1 MSPNKRIFLNIVA
14 TYGRS
19 LFAAAVGIFSSRW
32 IFLAFGEVDFGL
44 FAVVGSII
52 AFITFFNG
60 VLGSSITRFY
70 AYAIGEARKMDDESG
85 RRHVCEWFNT
95 ALSVHTVVPLV
106 LMLIGYP
113 IGIYAIYHWLQIPPE
128 RVAACVWVFRI
139 SLVTAFAGMV
149 SIPFVSLYTAY
160 QDIVELSLYGVVNSV
175 LVFMTSYWLMSVES
189 DRLVV
194 YALAMMLIHAGIPI
208 IQVVRAFCKYRV
220 CRIDFSAWWN
230 GMRNKKLFSFAGWQF
245 FGNCGAMMRAQAC
258 TMLTNVYFGPR
269 LNAAYGISNT
279 VLGQTGSLTNALI
292 GAFTPAI
299 TSEEGAGDRCRMISY
314 AWRSSRYGTY
324 LLLLFLTPLSLEI
337 NEVLRLWLRNP
348 PEWTSVLCLVAF
360 IETVFN
366 KMTVGQQLAIAAQG
380 RIALYQATLGTI
392 MIAAFPLAWVFIL
405 LGCGPV
411 SVVVSLVATTT
422 ACSIGRIW
430 FGWHQLGMRPVD
442 WLREVALPLATVSFC
457 AFAAGSTI
465 RFLMAPSFLRVC
477 ATFMFSVGAIM
488 VAGWFVVL
496 GQAERDKIRIR
507 MKL

>member
-1 MSPNKRIFLNIVA
+1 MTPHRRIALNVVA

-32 IFLAFGEVDFGL
+32 IFLALGEVDFGL

-52 AFITFFNG
+52 AFITFLNG

-85 RRHVCEWFNT
+85 RRHVRDWFNT

-106 LMLIGYP
+106 LTLIGYP

-128 RVAACVWVFRI
+128 RVVACVWVFRI
-139 SLVTAFAGMV
+139 SLVTAFIGMV
-149 SIPFVSLYTAY
+149 SIPFISLFTAY
-160 QDIVELSLYGVVNSV
+160 QDIAELSLYGVINSV
-175 LVFMTSYWLMSVES
+175 LVFVTSYWLMGVES
-189 DRLVV
+189 DRLVI

-208 IQVVRAFCKYRV
+208 VQVVRAFCKYSV
-220 CRIDFSAWWN
+220 CRIDFSALWN
-230 GMRNKKLFSFAGWQF
+230 GVRNKKLFSFAGWQF

-279 VLGQTGSLTNALI
+279 VLGQTGALTNALI

-299 TSEEGAGDRCRMISY
+299 TSEEGAGDRRRMVSY

-324 LLLLFLTPLSLEI
+324 LLLLFLIPLSLEI
-337 NEVLRLWLRNP
+337 NEVLMLWLKNP
-348 PEWTSVLCLVAF
+348 PEWTSTLCLVAF
-360 IETVFN
+360 METVFN

-380 RIALYQATLGTI
+380 RIARYQATLGTV
-392 MIAAFPLAWVFIL
+392 MIAAFPLAWMLIL
-405 LGCGPV
+405 FGCGPV
-411 SVVVSLVATTT
+411 SVVVALVFTTT
-422 ACSIGRIW
+422 ACSLGRIW
-430 FGWHQLGMRPVD
+430 FGWRQLEMRPVD
-442 WLREVALPLATVSFC
+442 WLREVVWPLVIVSLC
-457 AFAAGSTI
+457 AFAAGSVA
-465 RFLMAPSFLRVC
+465 RFLMVPSFLRIC
-477 ATFMFSVGAIM
+477 TTSILSCGAMM

-496 GQAERDKIRIR
+496 GPIERDKILARLKR
-507 MKL
+507 